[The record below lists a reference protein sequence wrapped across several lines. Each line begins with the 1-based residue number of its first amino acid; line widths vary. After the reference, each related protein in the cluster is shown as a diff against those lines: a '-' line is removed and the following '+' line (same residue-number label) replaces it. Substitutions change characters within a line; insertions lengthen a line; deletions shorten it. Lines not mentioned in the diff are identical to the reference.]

1 MSEGSRRGERRGGG
15 SGGQITIT
23 RLVSGFMGSM
33 RLRGCEW
40 NGKNNTE
47 IIGKEVYK

>member
-1 MSEGSRRGERRGGG
+1 MVGGG
-15 SGGQITIT
+15 EWRSNYNNPLSKRFYGIYEE
-23 RLVSGFMGSM
+23 

-40 NGKNNTE
+40 NGKKNTE

>member
-1 MSEGSRRGERRGGG
+1 MVGGGG

-33 RLRGCEW
+33 RKGFAAASGASGM
-40 NGKNNTE
+40 GKR
-47 IIGKEVYK
+47 IVR